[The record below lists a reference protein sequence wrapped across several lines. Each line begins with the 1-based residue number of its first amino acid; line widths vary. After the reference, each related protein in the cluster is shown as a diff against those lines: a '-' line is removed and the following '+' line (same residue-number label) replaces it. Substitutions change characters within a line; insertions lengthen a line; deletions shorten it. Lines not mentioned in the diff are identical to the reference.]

1 VRRRLTSPSAAGPF
15 RLPVSPPVF
24 ADDVVHLRL
33 LTPLDTDVLVSGSR
47 DPDVVRWTFLP
58 PRLDTAGAAL
68 MLDRWQSLI
77 RDGRAR
83 QYVVAAAADPSVPL
97 GLASLILQD
106 AEDPSCVDVAY
117 WLLPAG
123 RGRGLMTHAV
133 GLLLSW
139 AFSVA
144 HCGCAALH
152 TKKGNAASEAVARRC
167 GFSEVGRRT
176 WNHDGRRIHL
186 RRWTRGA
193 SAAPAGPSRS
203 APRR

>member
-1 VRRRLTSPSAAGPF
+1 M
-15 RLPVSPPVF
+15 
-24 ADDVVHLRL
+24 RL
-33 LTPLDTDVLVSGSR
+33 LTTLDTDLLVSGSR
-47 DPDVVRWTFLP
+47 DPEVVRWTFMP
-58 PRLDTAGAAL
+58 PRLDTAGAAQ

-83 QYVVAAAADPSVPL
+83 QYVVAAASEPSTPV

-106 AEDPSCVDVAY
+106 TEDPSCVDVAY

-133 GLLLSW
+133 RLLLGW
-139 AFSVA
+139 AFDVA
-144 HCGCAALH
+144 GCTCAALH
-152 TKKGNAASEAVARRC
+152 TKEGNTASEAVARRS

-186 RRWTRGA
+186 RRWTR
-193 SAAPAGPSRS
+193 AAATP
-203 APRR
+203 